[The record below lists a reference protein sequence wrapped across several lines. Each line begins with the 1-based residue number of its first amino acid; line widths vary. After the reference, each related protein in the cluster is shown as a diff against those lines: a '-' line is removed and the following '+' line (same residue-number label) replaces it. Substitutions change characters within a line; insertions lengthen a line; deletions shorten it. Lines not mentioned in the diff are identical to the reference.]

1 MSRVLLGKSRCCVSR
16 FQMTRHLVTDP
27 RYGFLKQLGITVENP
42 GLYDGRWGGSG
53 KLIESISPA
62 TGKVIAKIRESTP
75 QEASNAITEARKAWP
90 QWTSIPAPARGDI
103 VRQIGDELRRNL
115 KPLGSLVSLEMG
127 NLIIVL
133 TRTHYNNLCLYN

>member
-1 MSRVLLGKSRCCVSR
+1 MSRVLLEKSSCYVSR
-16 FQMTRHLVTDP
+16 FQMTTRYLVTDP
-27 RYGFLKQLGITVENP
+27 KYGFLKQLGITIENP

-90 QWTSIPAPARGDI
+90 QWTSIPMPARGDI

-115 KPLGSLVSLEMG
+115 KPLGCLVSLEMG

-133 TRTHYNNLCLYN
+133 TRTHYNSLYN